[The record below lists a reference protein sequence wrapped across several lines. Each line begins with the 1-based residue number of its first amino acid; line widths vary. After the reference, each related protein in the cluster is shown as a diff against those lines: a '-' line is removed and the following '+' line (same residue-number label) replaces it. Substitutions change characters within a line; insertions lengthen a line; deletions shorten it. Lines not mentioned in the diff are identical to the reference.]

1 MTIGKYVGCGWVAP
15 PGGREV
21 GPHPGEAGDDV
32 NGKSRTVKLPSY
44 VEELV
49 FGAPGQGYF

>member
-15 PGGREV
+15 PEAGRWA
-21 GPHPGEAGDDV
+21 PTGEAGDDV

>member
-1 MTIGKYVGCGWVAP
+1 MVSTWGAGGWP
-15 PGGREV
+15 PGGQEV

-32 NGKSRTVKLPSY
+32 NGKSITVKLPSY